1 MNAMK
6 QALFPAMLAAVL
18 LLGATAPQAQ
28 PGGEAGQFIAQ
39 WQASNALCRNPATPA
54 LEAIGACE
62 QRDTYSKLL
71 SASNYCYGPVGGAPA
86 SWTPLRRRSRVRQ
99 AQRQGA

>member
-6 QALFPAMLAAVL
+6 QALFPAILAAVL
-18 LLGATAPQAQ
+18 LLGATPLQAQ

-39 WQASNALCRNPATPA
+39 WKTSNALCRNAATPA
-54 LEAIGACE
+54 LEAIASCE

-71 SASNYCYGPVGGAPA
+71 SASNYCYGPVEDAAAG
-86 SWTPLRRRSRVRQ
+86 
-99 AQRQGA
+99 